1 MDTPQNTRLQLS
13 SQRDV
18 IATCIASLETV
29 TAQEIIENIL
39 TETFESAPD
48 NVTPDAPTYYSIV
61 NYHLYRYT
69 LKHYK
74 HKEDKICF
82 WRFIKCLSHDQLNY
96 KYEPNAELTMLDQ
109 LIRVYYY
116 SDPLDDLTCVFTP
129 IDDVTLITKYLD
141 WIRSYFYDANYP
153 TSLLWLYALDSS
165 LASLFPEEI
174 IYLGKRKQGEDE
186 NIMIPDFHYRD
197 TVLIK
202 RFSFDLEHFS
212 ELRGEIANNEFQQ
225 IFTFLQ
231 QECRDRCLSRSG
243 KQDEYPDK
251 AAYKKE
257 WEKFK
262 DVLTFGVSDKH
273 ENGCI
278 SFSDLRRSTDFLIT
292 YGKNVFLHK
301 IQQPFFEKTKF
312 ITKKYNGRIDKFMG
326 DNVMC
331 VFLNSNMRGMSYEER
346 EEGAILNSF
355 FALFDLTKVL
365 YELTIEQGF
374 EASGLGLRS
383 GVTYGDQVLRSN
395 LGNEIVRDFTVTGGT
410 VNLAARLE
418 HTSIRELAYHNK
430 TYFERA
436 RERFS
441 QISEITSIRGNYENL
456 NPETKTIIQDFTLY
470 QNICSNLEKLEKIKY
485 DIRLNQSF
493 YSKLRDYFKHNG
505 YEVINPETSEMYGYE
520 EYHIEDCT
528 LQFYFSYYN
537 PKGFQQYEKIWILP
551 LEVDTLQHLDIE
563 KIR

>member
-1 MDTPQNTRLQLS
+1 MNTQHNIPLKLS
-13 SQRDV
+13 SQRDS
-18 IATCIASLETV
+18 IAKCITSLETI
-29 TAQEIIENIL
+29 TEQETIEKIL
-39 TETFESAPD
+39 TETFKIAPH
-48 NVTPDAPTYYSIV
+48 NIIPDTNTYYSIA

-74 HKEDKICF
+74 HKENNVCF
-82 WRFIKCLSHDQLNY
+82 WRFIKHLSYDQLNY
-96 KYEPNAELTMLDQ
+96 QNEQNPELKTLDH
-109 LIRVYYY
+109 LVRVYYY

-129 IDDVTLITKYLD
+129 VEDPTLIAEYLD
-141 WIRSYFYDANYP
+141 WIKSYFYDANYP

-165 LASLFPEEI
+165 LASLFPKEL
-174 IYLGKRKQGEDE
+174 IYLGRRKQHEDE
-186 NIMIPDFHYRD
+186 NIMIPDFHYKD
-197 TVLIK
+197 TILIK
-202 RFSFDLEHFS
+202 RFSSNLEHFS
-212 ELRGEIANNEFQQ
+212 VLEGESANNEFRQ

-231 QECRDRCLSRSG
+231 QEFRDRCLSRSG

-251 AAYKKE
+251 SAYKKE
-257 WEKFK
+257 WEKFR

-273 ENGCI
+273 EKGCI
-278 SFSDLRRSTDFLIT
+278 SFSDLRRSTNFLMT

-312 ITKKYNGRIDKFMG
+312 ITKRYNGRIDKFMG

-331 VFLNSNMRGMSYEER
+331 VFLNSNMSGRSYEER
-346 EEGAILNSF
+346 EEEAILNSF

-365 YELTIEQGF
+365 YELTVEQGF
-374 EASGLGLRS
+374 ETSSLGLRS

-418 HTSIRELAYHNK
+418 HTSIRELAHHNR

-436 RERFS
+436 RERFPK
-441 QISEITSIRGNYENL
+441 ISEIISISGNYENL
-456 NPETKTIIQDFTLY
+456 NPETKTIIRDFTLY
-470 QNICSNLEKLEKIKY
+470 QNICSNLEKLEKVKY
-485 DIRLNQSF
+485 DIRLNQPF
-493 YSKLRDYFKHNG
+493 YLKLRDYFKNNG
-505 YEVINPETSEMYGYE
+505 YEVVNSDTSEMYGYE
-520 EYHIEDCT
+520 EYHIEGCT